1 MAVIH
6 GGMSGKSVS
15 MLSTVYFSQFLF
27 KLCHRYFILWLNEY
41 AARYDQLVRQHSP
54 HEPDTS
60 SSPAPYHVTWT
71 SSSLALFYARAK
83 QTFFTPNCSSPYELN
98 IPSDI
103 LSPFHTSNIG
113 SPHPDPAVFEEV
125 TTEVKKM
132 LKESLDRMVTAA
144 YVTMGNNR
152 GRCGI
157 IGGGC
162 LALIGS
168 IPPLVVNLLYGRNR
182 WLRLLA
188 IPCMWLGLTFL
199 ITSLHG
205 VCPFV

>member
-1 MAVIH
+1 MAVTRRA
-6 GGMSGKSVS
+6 MSRKSVS

-27 KLCHRYFILWLNEY
+27 KLCHRYFILWLKEY
-41 AARYDQLVRQHSP
+41 AARYHQLVHQYSP
-54 HEPDTS
+54 HEPGTS
-60 SSPAPYHVTWT
+60 SSTAPYHVTWT
-71 SSSLALFYARAK
+71 QSSLALFYTRAK

-132 LKESLDRMVTAA
+132 LKESLDRMVAAA
-144 YVTMGNNR
+144 YVNMGNNR

-157 IGGGC
+157 IGGC
-162 LALIGS
+162 CMALIGS
-168 IPPLVVNLLYGRNR
+168 IPPLLVNILNGRNR

-188 IPCMWLGLTFL
+188 IPGMWLGLTFL
-199 ITSLHG
+199 MTSLHG
-205 VCPFV
+205 VCPFI